1 MFFTLGCFIELSH
14 NLISYSLLTHFIQIM
29 KSYWTL
35 KVRTRQCPTH
45 FISIY
50 ILCVCMY
57 VRICRYTYICIREYE
72 YLNSIKIPWLYIHS
86 CSYRGL
92 DCFLWACSFMCN
104 FQCML
109 WEWAIMFLFAPL
121 THNLFESVNNS
132 QRLFISMLPDSRLCL
147 WDILPSVCLTSI
159 ASFSLIPIRS
169 VDLK

>member
-1 MFFTLGCFIELSH
+1 MSH
-14 NLISYSLLTHFIQIM
+14 AFHIVLHTM
-29 KSYWTL
+29 
-35 KVRTRQCPTH
+35 
-45 FISIY
+45 
-50 ILCVCMY
+50 CMY
-57 VRICRYTYICIREYE
+57 VCTYMYIYICIREYE

-86 CSYRGL
+86 CSYCGL

-147 WDILPSVCLTSI
+147 WDILLSVCLTSI

-169 VDLK
+169 VDYKIIRGGANWRKTRSSDFGSDVS